1 MKSEHISDAL
11 DMLDDNMLEH
21 TRLLREKRKR
31 VKIYREKICGAVAC
45 LCILCAAAAAVPLA
59 LRPVSGQ
66 NESRNQEAA
75 AEQEAQNPPISSR
88 PFVSVSSL
96 LADNSTVSEQT
107 TQMTMMCST
116 VPIGQYMGLYEK
128 TASVQSDILAES
140 IGSEAADTEGWFLI
154 SGHTDLQ
161 YLIQNDSGE
170 YSLWKFLCFDSSE
183 YPYSDVLKLVYCIDS
198 ADGIAEIEVSPP
210 KMDNTVNGRKIQ
222 EEIGTHTITDRDSI
236 EAFYE
241 ILSAMTCYGENY
253 WDRIDYGAE
262 DAAADTGFSS
272 GDAVRLGR
280 YLSLVTTYGNE
291 IDGLKYTAVSDMFYE
306 FSGIAYGR
314 LNKDQAQRVREIL
327 GITETGE
334 TNQSPKSTGTGS
346 DSSTESP
353 SGENTEICLLEIS
366 NTNAGA
372 EDINE
377 LQSKISAAMQNREL
391 PFVTSSCVYENPYR
405 LHITV
410 TSDSES
416 DLQKLTA
423 LDTLGGVLEIIYAP
437 GSAIQPE

>member
-1 MKSEHISDAL
+1 MQD
-11 DMLDDNMLEH
+11 
-21 TRLLREKRKR
+21 
-31 VKIYREKICGAVAC
+31 
-45 LCILCAAAAAVPLA
+45 
-59 LRPVSGQ
+59 
-66 NESRNQEAA
+66 
-75 AEQEAQNPPISSR
+75 
-88 PFVSVSSL
+88 
-96 LADNSTVSEQT
+96 
-107 TQMTMMCST
+107 
-116 VPIGQYMGLYEK
+116 K

-140 IGSEAADTEGWFLI
+140 ICSEAADTEGWFLI

-170 YSLWKFLCFDSSE
+170 YSLWKSLCFDSSE

-222 EEIGTHTITDRDSI
+222 EEIGTHTITDSDSI
-236 EAFYE
+236 EALYE
-241 ILSAMTCYGENY
+241 ILSAMTCYGENH
-253 WDRIDYGAE
+253 WDMIDYGAV

-291 IDGLKYTAVSDMFYE
+291 INELKYTAVSDMFYE

-346 DSSTESP
+346 DSSTESL
-353 SGENTEICLLEIS
+353 SGENTEICLLCLLEVS

-377 LQSKISAAMQNREL
+377 LQGKISAAMQNCEL

-416 DLQKLTA
+416 DLHKLTA
-423 LDTLGGVLEIIYAP
+423 LDTLGGVLEIIYVP